1 MTTAARAA
9 TGPVIRS
16 WAYGGWEK
24 PATVSQPI
32 TPSTGATSGSDTAE
46 MDRTTTAA
54 RTSTPVAGSRPPS
67 PAASAPVTSSAVK
80 PAGSAKCAASPRG
93 ERLWSIGIS
102 LARARPREADL
113 HIALTPAPGT
123 LTPP

>member
-1 MTTAARAA
+1 MVTAARAA

-46 MDRTTTAA
+46 MDQYDGRGQDEHPGGREAA
-54 RTSTPVAGSRPPS
+54 AQPGGERAGHQE
-67 PAASAPVTSSAVK
+67 
-80 PAGSAKCAASPRG
+80 RG
-93 ERLWSIGIS
+93 ESGGQREVRRQPARRTVAVHRLQF
-102 LARARPREADL
+102 
-113 HIALTPAPGT
+113 T
-123 LTPP
+123 LGRGLQG